1 MDELKGKVP
10 DIIPDILAIC
20 TCNTCCAWH
29 RVESKILNSDDDA
42 TTRPKEAVRICADT
56 GTGTYTVNLPQAP
69 TPAPSAWS
77 LHDVGAPAPT
87 VAFSLCDSQHHTADS
102 NKARSVRHD
111 AAGHMG
117 KLGRR
122 TPPQDGLME
131 AASLWR
137 GGDSHRSGPVVL
149 PTQQISD
156 LKRSGKQETQ
166 PATTAQCFSSG
177 NDRGSTKH
185 SSVPPWHDDER
196 TCSPRAPQGL
206 RSAGGAAARSLELF
220 AAILRGVNGGLNATP
235 VPTGAPRP
243 TGSTRAACL

>member
-1 MDELKGKVP
+1 MLKAKS
-10 DIIPDILAIC
+10 
-20 TCNTCCAWH
+20 
-29 RVESKILNSDDDA
+29 SKA
-42 TTRPKEAVRICADT
+42 TTTQPHVQRKRLGSAQT
-56 GTGTYTVNLPQAP
+56 LGLAP
-69 TPAPSAWS
+69 TRSTYLRRPLRRPRLGLSTMLEHPHPLS
-77 LHDVGAPAPT
+77 LSPC
-87 VAFSLCDSQHHTADS
+87 CDSQHHTADS

-166 PATTAQCFSSG
+166 PATTAQCFSPG

-185 SSVPPWHDDER
+185 SSVPPWHDAER
-196 TCSPRAPQGL
+196 TCSPRTPQGL

-243 TGSTRAACL
+243 TVSTRAACL

>member
-29 RVESKILNSDDDA
+29 RVESKILKSDDDA

-131 AASLWR
+131 AASVWR
-137 GGDSHRSGPVVL
+137 GGDNHRSGPVVL
-149 PTQQISD
+149 P
-156 LKRSGKQETQ
+156 
-166 PATTAQCFSSG
+166 AQ
-177 NDRGSTKH
+177 
-185 SSVPPWHDDER
+185 
-196 TCSPRAPQGL
+196 
-206 RSAGGAAARSLELF
+206 
-220 AAILRGVNGGLNATP
+220 
-235 VPTGAPRP
+235 
-243 TGSTRAACL
+243 

>member
-1 MDELKGKVP
+1 
-10 DIIPDILAIC
+10 
-20 TCNTCCAWH
+20 
-29 RVESKILNSDDDA
+29 
-42 TTRPKEAVRICADT
+42 
-56 GTGTYTVNLPQAP
+56 
-69 TPAPSAWS
+69 
-77 LHDVGAPAPT
+77 
-87 VAFSLCDSQHHTADS
+87 
-102 NKARSVRHD
+102 
-111 AAGHMG
+111 
-117 KLGRR
+117 
-122 TPPQDGLME
+122 ME

-166 PATTAQCFSSG
+166 PATTAQCFSPG

-185 SSVPPWHDDER
+185 SSVPPWHDAER
-196 TCSPRAPQGL
+196 TCSPRTPQGL

-243 TGSTRAACL
+243 TVSTRAACL

>member
-1 MDELKGKVP
+1 MP
-10 DIIPDILAIC
+10 PAQ
-20 TCNTCCAWH
+20 
-29 RVESKILNSDDDA
+29 R
-42 TTRPKEAVRICADT
+42 
-56 GTGTYTVNLPQAP
+56 
-69 TPAPSAWS
+69 PAPGPPRRAAGPEMVMACWPMAALLSS
-77 LHDVGAPAPT
+77 VAP
-87 VAFSLCDSQHHTADS
+87 

-166 PATTAQCFSSG
+166 PATTAQCFSPG

-196 TCSPRAPQGL
+196 L
-206 RSAGGAAARSLELF
+206 SL
-220 AAILRGVNGGLNATP
+220 IHI
-235 VPTGAPRP
+235 
-243 TGSTRAACL
+243 